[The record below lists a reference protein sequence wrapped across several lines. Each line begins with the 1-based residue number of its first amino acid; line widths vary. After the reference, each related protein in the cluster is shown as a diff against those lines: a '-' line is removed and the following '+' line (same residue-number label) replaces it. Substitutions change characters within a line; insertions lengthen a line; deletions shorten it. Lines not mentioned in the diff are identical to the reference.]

1 MRVSIFC
8 YKDSA
13 DIWSKYKERKT
24 KQTTVKK
31 KTTHPGLEFDPLD
44 LLHVTNV
51 YTNHVRRRKK
61 KLVILLRISFYQF
74 RVCAEVQQRWDENWI
89 RFKFSCSPR
98 LVRRGNIYFSR
109 LTSSPL
115 PRSGR
120 PSFLFLEW
128 KQLDWVPSVD
138 WPSRETRPCCARKL
152 DRMNLLHPLSMYVL
166 ALLKTIKLKRL
177 HFQCDTLS
185 RACC

>member
-1 MRVSIFC
+1 MFTLITSDGGKKNLLFC
-8 YKDSA
+8 SAFHFTKSVCVPRFNKD
-13 DIWSKYKERKT
+13 ETRT
-24 KQTTVKK
+24 
-31 KTTHPGLEFDPLD
+31 GLGSSFLA
-44 LLHVTNV
+44 LLA
-51 YTNHVRRRKK
+51 
-61 KLVILLRISFYQF
+61 LS
-74 RVCAEVQQRWDENWI
+74 DEE
-89 RFKFSCSPR
+89 
-98 LVRRGNIYFSR
+98 IYFSR